1 MFRDLGLEK
10 PSQAEMGP
18 QLVSLGPSP
27 LGTRMRSKVPLAYGG
42 ARAAPQ
48 DLGTRELQVSAVA
61 HGHGVCRAGFR
72 EHTGGAGAGAEL
84 PPGRLGLLGR
94 SHQSHGRTRAES

>member
-1 MFRDLGLEK
+1 MFRDSGLEK

-18 QLVSLGPSP
+18 QLVSPGPSP

-48 DLGTRELQVSAVA
+48 DPGTGEPRVSAVA

-72 EHTGGAGAGAEL
+72 EHAGGAGAEQPPQQAGAV
-84 PPGRLGLLGR
+84 
-94 SHQSHGRTRAES
+94 QSRGRTRAES